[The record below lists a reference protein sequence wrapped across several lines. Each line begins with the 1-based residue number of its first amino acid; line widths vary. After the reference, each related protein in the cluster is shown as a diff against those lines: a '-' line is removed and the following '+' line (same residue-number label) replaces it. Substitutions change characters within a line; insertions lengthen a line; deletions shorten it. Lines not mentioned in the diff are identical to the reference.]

1 MISTTSEVL
10 DPTGSQWL
18 TTVSTDSAVIT
29 EVMASSSGMPAA
41 TSAPN
46 TTSSRSRVIGTEV
59 ASALRKPSPRTV
71 LMARP

>member
-1 MISTTSEVL
+1 MISTTSDVL

-18 TTVSTDSAVIT
+18 MTVSNDSADIT
-29 EVMASSSGMPAA
+29 EVMASSSGIPAA

-46 TTSSRSRVIGTEV
+46 TSNSSSRVTGTEV
-59 ASALRKPSPRTV
+59 ASALRKPFSSTE